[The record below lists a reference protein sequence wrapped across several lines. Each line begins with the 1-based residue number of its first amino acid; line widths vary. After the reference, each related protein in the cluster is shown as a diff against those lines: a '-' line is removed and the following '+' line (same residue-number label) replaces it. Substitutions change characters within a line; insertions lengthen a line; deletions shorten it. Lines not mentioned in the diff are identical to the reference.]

1 MKYFIILFVILFLNN
16 IEAQRIEIGQKAEHI
31 KNVVEYIVQSIYSF
45 DSYGRQGPA
54 NTSYDILYDNG
65 AISDVILCY
74 DKQYL
79 IDFELSATF
88 CKHYIMENEKLSFI
102 LTQFINISLEKLKS
116 IYDRLYKD
124 YKFGSYY
131 FSEDFNQ
138 YSEIYLAKNNHAT
151 VKLQQTELSQLPES
165 IKEVVAKKLQEKEE
179 EKRKEQLALEQEK
192 QREYEIKS
200 KTYDLLNNDKSK
212 YEEIFTT
219 IKNNI
224 AKRFYQNSYYY
235 TFPKIPSY
243 YELENNKDKKYIF
256 RNIYNIHLKL
266 ENYSKASENY
276 GSVIVAGSYDVRQKN
291 EITLVSGNDTECN
304 LFSNFSI
311 KIPTIKIDGYEVMTE
326 ARYNNINVAYTR
338 GITIAEVENDEIKF
352 IEDEPHKFFQ
362 SYIAEKIKLEP
373 EGKYIIKYE
382 ASNIAGEIEV
392 KTIIEEKPNVFW
404 NTVKIVGGVVLG
416 VLIVILSK

>member
-31 KNVVEYIVQSIYSF
+31 KNVVEYIVQSNYSF

-138 YSEIYLAKNNHAT
+138 
-151 VKLQQTELSQLPES
+151 
-165 IKEVVAKKLQEKEE
+165 
-179 EKRKEQLALEQEK
+179 
-192 QREYEIKS
+192 
-200 KTYDLLNNDKSK
+200 
-212 YEEIFTT
+212 
-219 IKNNI
+219 
-224 AKRFYQNSYYY
+224 
-235 TFPKIPSY
+235 
-243 YELENNKDKKYIF
+243 
-256 RNIYNIHLKL
+256 
-266 ENYSKASENY
+266 
-276 GSVIVAGSYDVRQKN
+276 
-291 EITLVSGNDTECN
+291 
-304 LFSNFSI
+304 
-311 KIPTIKIDGYEVMTE
+311 
-326 ARYNNINVAYTR
+326 
-338 GITIAEVENDEIKF
+338 
-352 IEDEPHKFFQ
+352 
-362 SYIAEKIKLEP
+362 
-373 EGKYIIKYE
+373 
-382 ASNIAGEIEV
+382 
-392 KTIIEEKPNVFW
+392 
-404 NTVKIVGGVVLG
+404 
-416 VLIVILSK
+416 

>member
-31 KNVVEYIVQSIYSF
+31 KNVVEYIVQSNYSF

-362 SYIAEKIKLEP
+362 SYIFIK
-373 EGKYIIKYE
+373 
-382 ASNIAGEIEV
+382 N
-392 KTIIEEKPNVFW
+392 
-404 NTVKIVGGVVLG
+404 
-416 VLIVILSK
+416 